1 MDCHA
6 DQGGVGGIEGRP
18 VSLSFSGPRGWVL
31 TWLRK
36 GVEKVVPQ
44 PAHSSRPSQNIAA
57 GLESPDQVLLGLGAA
72 VGQGIRGGREVS
84 APVSFAHVCLSV
96 CLSQQAGAQI
106 LGQCGIGG
114 SGKDRR
120 PDGIIVVALEA
131 ARTSLVAQW

>member
-6 DQGGVGGIEGRP
+6 DQGRVGGVEGRP
-18 VSLSFSGPRGWVL
+18 ASLSLSGPRGWML

-72 VGQGIRGGREVS
+72 VGRGEG
-84 APVSFAHVCLSV
+84 AGGKPAHLYPLPTSV
-96 CLSQQAGAQI
+96 CLSRQEHRSLGSAALGAQVRTG
-106 LGQCGIGG
+106 GQM
-114 SGKDRR
+114 
-120 PDGIIVVALEA
+120 AL
-131 ARTSLVAQW
+131 

>member
-6 DQGGVGGIEGRP
+6 DQGGVGGVEGRP
-18 VSLSFSGPRGWVL
+18 VSLSLSSPRGWVL

-72 VGQGIRGGREVS
+72 VGQGVRGGTEVS

-96 CLSQQAGAQI
+96 FLSRQEHRSLGSAALGAQVRTG
-106 LGQCGIGG
+106 GQM
-114 SGKDRR
+114 
-120 PDGIIVVALEA
+120 AL
-131 ARTSLVAQW
+131 